1 MAYIKQVIKGKSV
14 ASLTVEATAGD
25 LSSLTA
31 LLEGQVTT
39 FDEKASGGSV
49 AVYPLALNRKKMSC
63 GDKTTKV
70 SCSFT
75 IPHAKAAARISQI
88 ESVVI
93 GAFDASY
100 DVTTKASYANLLYD
114 KN

>member
-1 MAYIKQVIKGKSV
+1 MAYIKQTIKGKSV
-14 ASLTVEATAGD
+14 ASLTIEATAGD
-25 LSSLTA
+25 LLALTG
-31 LLEGQVTT
+31 LLEGQITT
-39 FDEKASGGSV
+39 YDEKANGGSV
-49 AVYPLALNRKKMSC
+49 AVYPVELNRKKMSC

-75 IPHAKAAARISQI
+75 IPHAKSTARISQI
-88 ESVVI
+88 EAVVI

-100 DVTTKASYANLLYD
+100 DVSTKASYANLLYD